1 MKRPMSPASA
11 SDDQV
16 RALLERFACPV
27 RFHEVRTRFLGNI
40 ATPSMSASPM
50 KVVGDLWGGELPE
63 FKTIDD
69 ANELIGALI
78 GGLWNRLTLHQ
89 DRSSPFRLA
98 RTEVSVT
105 REGLSAIALMRRQEL
120 DGFVEGLF
128 GKDEIVE
135 FPDRAH
141 SGLES
146 LAQMRALFAAVAELT
161 ADESKP
167 ASIKDMETTLRHV
180 REMTKNAEHE
190 IHAIV
195 LACTRARKQ
204 MLAGSPATKPTMH

>member
-1 MKRPMSPASA
+1 M
-11 SDDQV
+11 
-16 RALLERFACPV
+16 
-27 RFHEVRTRFLGNI
+27 
-40 ATPSMSASPM
+40 
-50 KVVGDLWGGELPE
+50 
-63 FKTIDD
+63 
-69 ANELIGALI
+69 
-78 GGLWNRLTLHQ
+78 
-89 DRSSPFRLA
+89 
-98 RTEVSVT
+98 SVT
-105 REGLSAIALMRRQEL
+105 REGLAAIALMRRQEL

-128 GKDEIVE
+128 GKDEIVD

-190 IHAIV
+190 MHAIV
-195 LACTRARKQ
+195 LACKRARKVCRAASIAAFGIEVTTHSSIAVVVA
-204 MLAGSPATKPTMH
+204 MRIGWPIRHPSPKNCVGSNTPTTASLPCSDVTVSLTRPF

>member
-1 MKRPMSPASA
+1 MSPASA

-27 RFHEVRTRFLGNI
+27 PFHEVRTRFLGNI

-69 ANELIGALI
+69 ANELIGALLA
-78 GGLWNRLTLHQ
+78 GLWNRLTLHQ
-89 DRSSPFRLA
+89 DRSSPFRLT

-105 REGLSAIALMRRQEL
+105 REGLAAIALMRRQEL
-120 DGFVEGLF
+120 DGFVE
-128 GKDEIVE
+128 
-135 FPDRAH
+135 
-141 SGLES
+141 
-146 LAQMRALFAAVAELT
+146 AE
-161 ADESKP
+161 
-167 ASIKDMETTLRHV
+167 M
-180 REMTKNAEHE
+180 
-190 IHAIV
+190 HAIV
-195 LACTRARKQ
+195 LACKRARKQ